1 MIQLLKMN
9 AILENIK
16 NNLSN
21 YHILNSNFRERYN
34 EIEENIKSAVVI
46 SIDSEFSG
54 LSFASKFKNSLF
66 HRGPDRYEVIKKNV
80 DNFLIIEFGLTTFH
94 FNRDENKYEAHMYN
108 FFIFPRPIAS
118 VDTKF
123 ACQASSLQFL
133 SKCSFDFNKFVYEG
147 IPYLNEEQE
156 RVLRSELVE
165 GKLFQQVERNVAF
178 DDEKDIQRV
187 ISDVSVWASK
197 AVVGEEYILE
207 NDNFRENVIVVYM
220 IHKEI
225 RNRYKDLWSTSSLN
239 NIIVRKVV
247 AGEREELISI
257 NGNYL
262 ERDILDYFLGFTKIF
277 RLLVSSKKPIVGHN
291 LFIDLMILYN
301 QFYEPLPD
309 NYSVFKKK
317 INTLFPK
324 IYDTKYIS
332 YELRK
337 VLKKEDAWESNM
349 LLDLYNYFAEGRGRE
364 SNLYRP
370 DVKLWKQSVDQ
381 YPDILVHEA
390 GWDSYICGY
399 CFLQLGHYF
408 ASATYGLDAYR
419 RPLTSTEHI
428 NSVAKFANKV
438 NVVRASIGYVNFAGD
453 DPPSNRPQILLVK
466 VKGNCSISSLEV
478 AEMLAKYCSVDTK
491 PLNNKSVLVA
501 VSNFSCAR
509 QILRDFL
516 KHEKYRVS
524 LYHPFRDST
533 IIRGVLW
540 SGLLISGGLCIGAF
554 IQKLLK

>member
-178 DDEKDIQRV
+178 DDEK
-187 ISDVSVWASK
+187 
-197 AVVGEEYILE
+197 
-207 NDNFRENVIVVYM
+207 
-220 IHKEI
+220 
-225 RNRYKDLWSTSSLN
+225 
-239 NIIVRKVV
+239 IIVRKVV

-381 YPDILVHEA
+381 LDPDILVHEA

>member
-133 SKCSFDFNKFVYEG
+133 SKCSFDFN
-147 IPYLNEEQE
+147 
-156 RVLRSELVE
+156 
-165 GKLFQQVERNVAF
+165 
-178 DDEKDIQRV
+178 KDIQRV

-381 YPDILVHEA
+381 LDPDILVHEA